1 MRMIR
6 PVLIPA
12 PGLTPSLGLI
22 NAWVCVVLLGFAVA
36 PPARALDLSLPFN
49 SQITTRVVTAPD
61 SHALAIGPFTGG
73 QLPTRILEGQVERQ
87 VLRLPGQSLTT
98 LQLLVPLRDQL
109 DEAGYDILFECDSA
123 ACGGFDFRFAIE
135 VLPAPDM
142 YVDLTDFRYLAAQRD
157 EQDYFGVLISA
168 STNAGFIQIIRVTS
182 GEDAGALRINNP
194 GDPDGDGNVPTA
206 TADTAPPQSAPP
218 SASADSTPITLAD
231 SLRLRGHVI
240 LSDLTFDSGSA
251 QLAPGRFATLENLAN
266 FLLADPTRRIA
277 LVGHTD
283 AVGALP
289 GNINLSRQRA
299 NSVRQRL
306 IADYAVPPS
315 QLEAEGM
322 GYLSP
327 IAPNTDSAGREVN
340 RRVEAVLL
348 NTQ

>member
-1 MRMIR
+1 MIW
-6 PVLIPA
+6 PVLQ
-12 PGLTPSLGLI
+12 
-22 NAWVCVVLLGFAVA
+22 NARGPIIASVCALLLGFAA
-36 PPARALDLSLPFN
+36 ALPARALDLSLPFT
-49 SQITTRVVTAPD
+49 SQMTTRVVTAPD
-61 SHALAIGPFTGG
+61 SHALAIGPFTDG
-73 QLPTRILEGQVERQ
+73 QLPSRILEGQVERQ

-109 DEAGYDILFECDSA
+109 DAAGYDILFECDAA

-142 YVDLTDFRYLAAQRD
+142 YVDLTDFRYLAARRG

-168 STNAGFIQIIRVTS
+168 SSNAGFIQIIRVTS
-182 GEDAGALRINNP
+182 GEDTGALRINSP
-194 GDPDGDGNVPTA
+194 GGAEGEGNVPAA
-206 TADTAPPQSAPP
+206 TADTTAPDPSPP
-218 SASADSTPITLAD
+218 SAAADSTPITLAD

-251 QLAPGRFATLENLAN
+251 QLAPGRFATLENLAD

-283 AVGALP
+283 AVGTLP

-348 NTQ
+348 NID